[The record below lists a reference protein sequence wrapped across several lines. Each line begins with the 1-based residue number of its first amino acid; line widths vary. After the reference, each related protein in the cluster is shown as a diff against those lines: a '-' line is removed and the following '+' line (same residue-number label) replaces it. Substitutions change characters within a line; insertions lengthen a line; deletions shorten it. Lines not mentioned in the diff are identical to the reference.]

1 MEARDSSREN
11 RNKTAVENT
20 WIDTSYIV
28 RKIKIFQKSY
38 DYKSGLHAPSSH
50 LLFVPPSDPRSPLT
64 SSLPTWV
71 PMLLATETAMS
82 PTISAG

>member
-38 DYKSGLHAPSSH
+38 DYKSGLR
-50 LLFVPPSDPRSPLT
+50 V
-64 SSLPTWV
+64 
-71 PMLLATETAMS
+71 
-82 PTISAG
+82 